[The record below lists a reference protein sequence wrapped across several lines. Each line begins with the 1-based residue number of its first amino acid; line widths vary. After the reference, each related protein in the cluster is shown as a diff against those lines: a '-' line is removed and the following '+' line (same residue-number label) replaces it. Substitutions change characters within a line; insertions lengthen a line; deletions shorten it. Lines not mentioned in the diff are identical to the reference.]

1 MADTPPLFADLLEA
15 SLHGGPFV
23 HDEGEVLSLHFSL
36 ATVQT
41 LVNLQEPAK
50 LMLGYT
56 RAMMAGLLLQTNPA
70 RIGLIGLGGGAMVH
84 YCQRY
89 LPDSDL
95 TVAEINPEV
104 IALRDTFLLPADHA
118 HFRIECAD
126 GADFVQNAEH
136 EFDLLFVD
144 GFDEGGQPDQ
154 LSSTYF
160 YDGCRQRLSAD
171 GVLVVN
177 LWEGLSRYPVYL
189 NRIREVFG
197 QVYTLKSD
205 DSANR
210 IALASNH
217 PLPNRR
223 ALLNRARELVQT
235 QPLDF
240 VTMAEQIQ
248 MRAD

>member
-1 MADTPPLFADLLEA
+1 ML
-15 SLHGGPFV
+15 FV
-23 HDEGEVLSLHFSL
+23 HDPKAEEQFVTDGWGLKRHPVMYNDFVLVGPRSDPAGARGRDIVQAMRQL
-36 ATVQT
+36 AGAHAPFISRGDKSGTHSAELRFWAQ
-41 LVNLQEPAK
+41 
-50 LMLGYT
+50 
-56 RAMMAGLLLQTNPA
+56 AGLAEARGRGYRECGCGMGPALNMAAASGAYVLADRGTWLNFRNRADLAILVEGDPRLFNP
-70 RIGLIGLGGGAMVH
+70 
-84 YCQRY
+84 Y
-89 LPDSDL
+89 
-95 TVAEINPEV
+95 
-104 IALRDTFLLPADHA
+104 
-118 HFRIECAD
+118 
-126 GADFVQNAEH
+126 
-136 EFDLLFVD
+136 
-144 GFDEGGQPDQ
+144 
-154 LSSTYF
+154 
-160 YDGCRQRLSAD
+160 